1 MTAGQ
6 RLRAERLRGGC
17 DGGTKT
23 DPSGLQKGPAYQA
36 REDIPAETQQDLPE
50 QDCAAG
56 DPGFCWKGRGRQQ
69 VTWAERLSGDTS
81 PAPPPLGKQLS
92 ACCRIRKWERIT
104 SEHLLCASIPQNP
117 TDGTACA
124 VPGTAKVSGDGE
136 GSQTEM
142 GPAFMKLYSKWGET

>member
-81 PAPPPLGKQLS
+81 PAPPPTGKTAQRLLQNKEVGEDNFRAPTVRLHPPKSNRWDGLRS
-92 ACCRIRKWERIT
+92 ARHRKGFWGWR
-104 SEHLLCASIPQNP
+104 
-117 TDGTACA
+117 
-124 VPGTAKVSGDGE
+124 GE
-136 GSQTEM
+136 SN
-142 GPAFMKLYSKWGET
+142 